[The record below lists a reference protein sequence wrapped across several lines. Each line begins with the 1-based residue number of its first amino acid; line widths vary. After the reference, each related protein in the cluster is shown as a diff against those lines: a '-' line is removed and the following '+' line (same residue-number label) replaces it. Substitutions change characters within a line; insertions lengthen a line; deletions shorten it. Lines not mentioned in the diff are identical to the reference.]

1 MTSSQKIS
9 DDALLNKVV
18 KMQTELRQTQKKVS
32 ELVQLMLELQHSLDV
47 VCTDRLDLV
56 KETCSTAV
64 IDSP

>member
-56 KETCSTAV
+56 KETSSTAV
-64 IDSP
+64 IESP